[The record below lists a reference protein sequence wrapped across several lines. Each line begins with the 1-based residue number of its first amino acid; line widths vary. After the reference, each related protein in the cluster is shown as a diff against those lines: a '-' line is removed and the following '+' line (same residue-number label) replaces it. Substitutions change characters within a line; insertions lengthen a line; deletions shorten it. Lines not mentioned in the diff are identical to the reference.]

1 MSLSFLCSFTGST
14 LSSRLYIVFFLS
26 LSFLHVCYSI
36 IIITTIPPFRDQSP
50 ILVLFFIRARVCVCA
65 CVLSPDYSAKPCLI
79 RFSNIL
85 FYCYTTATII
95 EFSLFSSSFLLS
107 LCVCVFNSLV
117 FPLFHTLCFWNSTT
131 TTTIFYLFV
140 GFFHWHTHTHTHL
153 CRHAFVSPC
162 CLFVCLLRTFFLS
175 FFFFCICWPC
185 VLARASLFVFL
196 SFFFF
201 RYLSCSWR
209 FPLSFF
215 FLAKDDKEEKK
226 KITTTKEI
234 NSNDFL
240 VHRFSADVIL

>member
-1 MSLSFLCSFTGST
+1 MVIKKNTSACLSLFCVHSLDRHYQVDCTLFSFSLSLFCMSAT
-14 LSSRLYIVFFLS
+14 LSSS
-26 LSFLHVCYSI
+26 LPSHRFVINHPSSSSSSY
-36 IIITTIPPFRDQSP
+36 
-50 ILVLFFIRARVCVCA
+50 ARVCVCA

-175 FFFFCICWPC
+175 FFCICWPC

-201 RYLSCSWR
+201 DIFLVLGV
-209 FPLSFF
+209 FPFLSFF
-215 FLAKDDKEEKK
+215 WQKMIKK
-226 KITTTKEI
+226 KKKK
-234 NSNDFL
+234 
-240 VHRFSADVIL
+240 

>member
-1 MSLSFLCSFTGST
+1 VFIHWIDTIKS
-14 LSSRLYIVFFLS
+14 IVHCFLS
-26 LSFLHVCYSI
+26 LSLS
-36 IIITTIPPFRDQSP
+36 
-50 ILVLFFIRARVCVCA
+50 LFCMSATLSSSSLPSHRFVINHPSSSSSSYARVCVCA

-140 GFFHWHTHTHTHL
+140 GFFHWHTHTHTHT
-153 CRHAFVSPC
+153 FVGMRSFLLVV
-162 CLFVCLLRTFFLS
+162 CLFVCFGPSFFRSFFFVYAGRAFSRARVCLFFFLS
-175 FFFFCICWPC
+175 
-185 VLARASLFVFL
+185 
-196 SFFFF
+196 FFF